1 MTDEQA
7 SFATYEE
14 IAAAI
19 EIYIEGARTGD
30 AGRMRRAFL
39 PGAMIRG
46 SYGGKA
52 TDWDLD
58 EFCGVIG
65 KGGPAAGLK
74 ARIACVE
81 LSGTAA
87 MARLEAENWRGTR
100 YTDFFVLLKR
110 DDAWRIASKVF
121 FAHTRA

>member
-1 MTDEQA
+1 MIDEQA
-7 SFATYEE
+7 SFAAYDE

-19 EIYIEGARTGD
+19 QIYIDSARTGD
-30 AGRMRRAFL
+30 AERMRSAFQ
-39 PGAMIRG
+39 PGALIRG

-52 TDWDLD
+52 TDWSLD
-58 EFCGVIG
+58 DFCGVIG
-65 KGGPAAGLK
+65 KAGPAADLR
-74 ARIACVE
+74 ARIASIE

-110 DDAWRIASKVF
+110 DGGWRIAGKVF
-121 FAHTRA
+121 FAHARA